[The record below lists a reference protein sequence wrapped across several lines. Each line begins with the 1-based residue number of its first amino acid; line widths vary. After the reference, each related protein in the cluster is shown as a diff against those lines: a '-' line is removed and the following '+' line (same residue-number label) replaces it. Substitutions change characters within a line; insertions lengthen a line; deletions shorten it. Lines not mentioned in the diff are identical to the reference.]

1 MLVSVVLASTRSLR
15 RYCTK
20 RRLSRRVAVAVVVVV
35 PGIVSIG
42 KLTFGRCDLF
52 AASTGL
58 IRVQSSIVPKASI
71 CELLI
76 QRFALS
82 LKPCMPQAKRKSR
95 QPYAHNPFWL

>member
-20 RRLSRRVAVAVVVVV
+20 RRLSRSVAVVVVVVV

-95 QPYAHNPFWL
+95 QPYAHNPFLL